1 MLGAQPAFT
10 DAEAVAEIES
20 LSGRVYRNAAG
31 QVEIV
36 DLKGKIVGDEHLAML
51 SALPALRNLNLDGSR
66 VTDRGLEQ
74 LLQVPALE
82 EVSLLRTSVTP
93 AAARSLNDRHPQIF
107 RVALSPPSNPLVLA
121 AVLLVALPMGAIGT
135 WLFLAA
141 RRKREILAPRTY
153 VQGIGYGL
161 LLVITAIVFT
171 IVAIVRFLG
180 FDFHLSDLFG

>member
-107 RVALSPPSNPLVLA
+107 RVALPPPSNPLVLA
-121 AVLLVALPMGAIGT
+121 AVLLVALLMGAIGT

-141 RRKREILAPRTY
+141 RRKRESLAPRTY